1 MTIALRYNSPH
12 QPAQVIHKLT
22 LAGFLL
28 ALVSR
33 PVIPNRID
41 AMV

>member
-1 MTIALRYNSPH
+1 MAVALRYNSPH

-28 ALVSR
+28 ALYQL
-33 PVIPNRID
+33 PPEFQQD
-41 AMV
+41 